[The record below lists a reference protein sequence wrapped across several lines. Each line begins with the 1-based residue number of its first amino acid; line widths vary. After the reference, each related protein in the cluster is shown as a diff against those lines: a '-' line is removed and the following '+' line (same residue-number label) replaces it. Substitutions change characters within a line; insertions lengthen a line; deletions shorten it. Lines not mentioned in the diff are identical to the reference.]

1 MRSTQAKHSRQP
13 QQPAD
18 LPSHTDL
25 SGPEPSPSLGEAC
38 NQSFLER
45 SGSPQRRQVVHER
58 SAEGQSDS
66 SRAAA
71 GHSEKQQSALGK
83 HRGWPGICPGAVLNG
98 HHKVQTW
105 LGVRTFLSLV
115 PASYSRRILN
125 DQVICP
131 EVTHPSPPKR
141 GHTSFNRI
149 ALQCTRMTR
158 YVVCLTTELTR

>member
-25 SGPEPSPSLGEAC
+25 SGPEPSPSLGEDC

-45 SGSPQRRQVVHER
+45 SGSPQRRPGMHEQ
-58 SAEGQSDS
+58 SAEGPSEY

-71 GHSEKQQSALGK
+71 GHSKTHQTAMGK

-131 EVTHPSPPKR
+131 SDIRTTSPSEK
-141 GHTSFNRI
+141 GHELQSNRI
-149 ALQCTRMTR
+149 TMHAHDQICHMLKD
-158 YVVCLTTELTR
+158 